1 MVWWCLM
8 SKLYKPCASRALS
21 IAGAWALSFLISGC
35 GEGGAGGTSGDLLTG
50 TGGSAA
56 RMTIVNN
63 YLYAI
68 AGNRIQLF
76 DIQEPASPAPWTQV
90 TVDWDIE
97 TLFPHGDYLL
107 VGAASGVH
115 ILDNTDQASPQYVGE
130 FVHATA
136 RDPVVAQ
143 NNIAYVTLRQ
153 DLTRPPPG
161 VDNQMNILDISDVTE
176 PALINTLP
184 MQAPSGLSVR
194 GERLYVCDGV
204 AGLKTFDL
212 GDPANPVVIDVVP
225 GVDCYDVIATDNLLL
240 VISNDG
246 LAQYDL
252 TTGKPLLLSELQ
264 SQPVVYIVDR

>member
-1 MVWWCLM
+1 
-8 SKLYKPCASRALS
+8 
-21 IAGAWALSFLISGC
+21 
-35 GEGGAGGTSGDLLTG
+35 
-50 TGGSAA
+50 
-56 RMTIVNN
+56 MTIVNN

-68 AGNRIQLF
+68 ADNRIQLF
-76 DIQEPASPAPWTQV
+76 DIREPASPAPWTQV

-107 VGAASGVH
+107 VGAANGVH
-115 ILDNTDQASPQYVGE
+115 ILDNSDPASPRYVGD
-130 FVHATA
+130 FQHATA

-143 NNIAYVTLRQ
+143 NNIAYVTLKQ

-161 VDNQMNILDISDVTE
+161 VDNQMDILDISDITE
-176 PALINTLP
+176 PMLINTLS

-194 GERLYVCDGV
+194 GDRLYVCDGA

-212 GDPANPVVIDVVP
+212 GDPENPVVIDVVP
-225 GVDCYDVIATDNLLL
+225 GVDCHDVIATDNLLL